1 MILISCTVDINAMMM
16 ECSDL
21 TAPNKA
27 KTFQK
32 HSLKQLH
39 PSHHTV
45 KQHESNQARQW
56 KQMNLD
62 DLGDI
67 FVVEGWLNLF
77 ELFLHKKG
85 IAAHNVKVE
94 NSFFIFLFLKIEHKM

>member
-1 MILISCTVDINAMMM
+1 LNLLVGIKFLNLFLYTSKIKTEIFSGLNKVLLVLGWRTCAYREDYAMMM

-39 PSHHTV
+39 PSYHTV

-67 FVVEGWLNLF
+67 CNFSA
-77 ELFLHKKG
+77 
-85 IAAHNVKVE
+85 I
-94 NSFFIFLFLKIEHKM
+94 